1 MALSE
6 AIGPI
11 GNISPMKKTILL
23 IAISLISVPLVA
35 HAQDQRPPRL
45 TTVTEE
51 RYRLQPGDV
60 LEIQY
65 RYSPEFNQTVT
76 VQPDGYVT
84 LEVGGDLKIAG
95 MTVDQTRQAIL
106 KQASTR
112 LQDPIATVI
121 LKEFQKP
128 YFVVAG
134 EVAQP
139 GKIEMRERVT
149 ALQAIMLAGGM
160 KESAKSS
167 QVVVFRKINS
177 DIAEVKL
184 LNLKTIRRTSDLE
197 NDLTLQP
204 GDMVFVLLLSWYAAL
219 SAQGLYVSHRLSSL
233 RGELREIARA
243 VAISSLA
250 LLVAAQLGKWPTIN
264 LLTVGGFGV
273 AGFVLVAAG
282 RVALRLNLRRL
293 RAHGHNVKALVI
305 IGA

>member
-1 MALSE
+1 MKHRLLSL
-6 AIGPI
+6 A
-11 GNISPMKKTILL
+11 TIFILGVAFL
-23 IAISLISVPLVA
+23 A
-35 HAQDQRPPRL
+35 HAQDPRPPRL

-76 VQPDGYVT
+76 VQPDGYIT
-84 LEVGGDLKIAG
+84 LEVGGDLKVAG
-95 MTVDQTRQAIL
+95 MTVDQLRQAIL
-106 KQASTR
+106 KKASTR

-149 ALQAIMLAGGM
+149 AIQAIMLAGGM

-204 GDMVFVLLLSWYAAL
+204 GDMVFVPRDKISKIE
-219 SAQGLYVSHRLSSL
+219 RFM
-233 RGELREIARA
+233 R
-243 VAISSLA
+243 VAS
-250 LLVAAQLGKWPTIN
+250 VAAFMAPKL
-264 LLTVGGFGV
+264 
-273 AGFVLVAAG
+273 
-282 RVALRLNLRRL
+282 
-293 RAHGHNVKALVI
+293 
-305 IGA
+305 

>member
-1 MALSE
+1 MKHSLLSL
-6 AIGPI
+6 AI
-11 GNISPMKKTILL
+11 ILIL
-23 IAISLISVPLVA
+23 GVPLVA

-76 VQPDGYVT
+76 VQPDGYIT
-84 LEVGGDLKIAG
+84 LEVGGDLKVAG
-95 MTVDQTRQAIL
+95 MTVDQLRQAIL
-106 KQASTR
+106 TKASTR

-149 ALQAIMLAGGM
+149 AIQAIMLAGGM

-204 GDMVFVLLLSWYAAL
+204 GDMVFVPRDKISKIE
-219 SAQGLYVSHRLSSL
+219 RFM
-233 RGELREIARA
+233 R
-243 VAISSLA
+243 VAS
-250 LLVAAQLGKWPTIN
+250 VAAFMAPKL
-264 LLTVGGFGV
+264 
-273 AGFVLVAAG
+273 
-282 RVALRLNLRRL
+282 
-293 RAHGHNVKALVI
+293 
-305 IGA
+305 

>member
-1 MALSE
+1 
-6 AIGPI
+6 
-11 GNISPMKKTILL
+11 MKKPILL
-23 IAISLISVPLVA
+23 IAISLLLTVPLVA
-35 HAQDQRPPRL
+35 HAQDQRAPRL

-106 KQASTR
+106 KKASTR

-149 ALQAIMLAGGM
+149 AIQAIMLAGGM

-204 GDMVFVLLLSWYAAL
+204 GDMVFVPRDKISKIERFM
-219 SAQGLYVSHRLSSL
+219 RLAS
-233 RGELREIARA
+233 
-243 VAISSLA
+243 
-250 LLVAAQLGKWPTIN
+250 VAAFIAPKL
-264 LLTVGGFGV
+264 
-273 AGFVLVAAG
+273 
-282 RVALRLNLRRL
+282 
-293 RAHGHNVKALVI
+293 
-305 IGA
+305 